1 MLLRPYRPEDGP
13 ALTRLFQETVRAVNS
28 RDYTPAQIQAWAP
41 DSLDPNLWERRCR
54 DAIARV
60 AEAQGQVLGFIILRR
75 DGYLD
80 CLYCH
85 KDYRR
90 RQVGL
95 RLYQEAA
102 EEARN
107 LGLTRLWTDASITA
121 LPFFERLGFTLA
133 RAQTVR
139 LRGETFLNY
148 RLEKD
153 LRQGFP
159 NG

>member
-1 MLLRPYRPEDGP
+1 MLLRPYLPEDGP
-13 ALTRLFQETVRAVNS
+13 ALTRLFQDTVRSVNS

-41 DSLDPNLWERRCR
+41 ESLDPNLWERRCR
-54 DAIARV
+54 DAITRV
-60 AEAQGQVLGFIILRR
+60 AEAQNEVLGFIILRR

-85 KDYRR
+85 KDHQR
-90 RQVGL
+90 RQVGR

-102 EEARN
+102 EEALA
-107 LGLTRLWTDASITA
+107 LGVTRLWTDASITS
-121 LPFFERLGFTLA
+121 LPFFERLGFTLTQ
-133 RAQTVR
+133 AQTVR

-153 LRQGFP
+153 LRPKFP